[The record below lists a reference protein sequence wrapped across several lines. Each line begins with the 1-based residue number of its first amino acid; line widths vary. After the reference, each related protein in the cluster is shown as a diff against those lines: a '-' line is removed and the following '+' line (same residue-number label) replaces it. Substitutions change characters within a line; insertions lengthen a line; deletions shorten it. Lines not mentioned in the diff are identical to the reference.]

1 MDLTGKKIAILLE
14 QQYQEMEVWYP
25 YYRFVE
31 AGASVDV
38 VGPEAGAVYPSKLGY
53 PAKSNIA
60 AGKVKA
66 SDYDAL
72 IIPGGWA
79 PDFMRRTPE
88 MVNFCQQ
95 AVDADIVIG
104 AICHGLWM
112 LCSTNGLKGK
122 TSTCFMAVKDDVINA
137 GANYVDQEC
146 VVDGNLV
153 SSRKPD
159 DLPAFCQAIMQ
170 LLAG

>member
-1 MDLTGKKIAILLE
+1 MDLTGKKIAILVD
-14 QQYQEMEVWYP
+14 QHYQEMEVWYP

-31 AGASVDV
+31 AGANVDM
-38 VGPEAGAVYPSKLGY
+38 VGPQARATYPSKLGY
-53 PAKSNIA
+53 PVQADKA
-60 AGKVKA
+60 AGNVKA
-66 SDYDAL
+66 ADYDAM

-79 PDFMRRTPE
+79 PDYMRRSQD
-88 MVNFCQQ
+88 MIDFCQQ
-95 AVDADIVIG
+95 GVDAGLVIG
-104 AICHGLWM
+104 AICHGLWL
-112 LCSTNGLKGK
+112 LCSTTGLKGK
-122 TSTCFMAVKDDVINA
+122 TSTCFMSVKDDIINA

-170 LLAG
+170 LLTS